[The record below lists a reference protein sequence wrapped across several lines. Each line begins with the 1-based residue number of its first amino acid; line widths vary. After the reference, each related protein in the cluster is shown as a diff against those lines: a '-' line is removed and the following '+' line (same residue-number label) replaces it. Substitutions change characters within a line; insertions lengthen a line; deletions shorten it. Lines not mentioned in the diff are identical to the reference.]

1 DFSET
6 AAFRPHLR
14 IRRGQGPFSF
24 TAPERLSSWRV
35 SGSVLTREVQLGRF
49 SEETV
54 TRKEL
59 MVRVEMPRFFR
70 EGDES
75 ALKAVVHNETD
86 SELSGSLALS
96 VLRDS
101 DTVASSFGLKDLER
115 SFTVKPH
122 SLEAFTWK
130 VTAPRELG
138 SYTVRAVARS
148 GEKVDAEERNLPV
161 LPSRQRLI
169 DSLVVALNGDASKLL
184 SLKSLTDKDKSRQD
198 ELVQLQIDPQ
208 LALTVLNSLPFLVH
222 YPHECVE
229 QTLHRYVPLAIVNSL
244 YLRHPAIAK
253 AASKIPKRSTLTPAW
268 DKDDPKR
275 LMRLMETPWLQHSE
289 GVKSYWPVLDLFDT
303 AVVTR
308 EERDAMDRLK
318 SSQLPEGGF
327 PWFPGGKPDPYITLI
342 VLAGLAEAQHYGV
355 EVPQDMVERALRYL
369 MGEMPKHLKPEE
381 GEVALLLYASYVVT
395 SFPQKLRALPA
406 FMQAGRFAKSWL
418 DFSDKH
424 SDAMTQLGKAYAAY
438 AYGKLGDK
446 AKSGLYL
453 DRAMD
458 GSREDPITGVYWQ
471 PEKYSWLWY
480 HDTVET
486 HAFLLRTLQTLRPKD
501 QRIPGMVQ
509 WLLFSRKGGE
519 WKSTKASA
527 AAIFT
532 LLDFMKGRG
541 ALDKGDLY
549 SVRWGDIAE
558 DVQVAP
564 DDWLGKPLRWT
575 RSGADAAPAGLPTVE
590 KKGPGLAFASLTHI
604 YTTEKLAEQSE
615 NGLLNVGR
623 KFYRRVKEGDSYH
636 LKPLSSG
643 DSVKVGDTV
652 EIHLKINTRSQFEY
666 VHLKDPRGAGFEA
679 EELLSGWKW
688 EQLGRYEEPR
698 DSLTN
703 FFVSWL
709 PHGEYV
715 LKYRVRPTTEGR
727 YRVGAAVIQ
736 SMYAPEFAAHSSGFE
751 LKVTE

>member
-1 DFSET
+1 
-6 AAFRPHLR
+6 
-14 IRRGQGPFSF
+14 
-24 TAPERLSSWRV
+24 
-35 SGSVLTREVQLGRF
+35 
-49 SEETV
+49 
-54 TRKEL
+54 

-148 GEKVDAEERNLPV
+148 GEKVDAEERDLPV

-169 DSLVVALNGDASKLL
+169 DSLVVALNGDASKIL
-184 SLKSLTDKDKSRQD
+184 SLRSLTEKDKSRQD

-244 YLRHPAIAK
+244 YRRHPAIAK
-253 AASKIPKRSTLTPAW
+253 AAAKIPKRLTLTPAW

-308 EERDAMDRLK
+308 EEKDAMDRLK

-327 PWFPGGKPDPYITLI
+327 PWFPGGRPDPYITLI

-418 DFSDKH
+418 DYADKH

-486 HAFLLRTLQTLRPKD
+486 HAFLLRALQTLRP
-501 QRIPGMVQ
+501 
-509 WLLFSRKGGE
+509 
-519 WKSTKASA
+519 
-527 AAIFT
+527 
-532 LLDFMKGRG
+532 
-541 ALDKGDLY
+541 
-549 SVRWGDIAE
+549 
-558 DVQVAP
+558 
-564 DDWLGKPLRWT
+564 
-575 RSGADAAPAGLPTVE
+575 
-590 KKGPGLAFASLTHI
+590 
-604 YTTEKLAEQSE
+604 
-615 NGLLNVGR
+615 
-623 KFYRRVKEGDSYH
+623 
-636 LKPLSSG
+636 
-643 DSVKVGDTV
+643 
-652 EIHLKINTRSQFEY
+652 
-666 VHLKDPRGAGFEA
+666 
-679 EELLSGWKW
+679 
-688 EQLGRYEEPR
+688 
-698 DSLTN
+698 
-703 FFVSWL
+703 
-709 PHGEYV
+709 
-715 LKYRVRPTTEGR
+715 
-727 YRVGAAVIQ
+727 
-736 SMYAPEFAAHSSGFE
+736 
-751 LKVTE
+751 